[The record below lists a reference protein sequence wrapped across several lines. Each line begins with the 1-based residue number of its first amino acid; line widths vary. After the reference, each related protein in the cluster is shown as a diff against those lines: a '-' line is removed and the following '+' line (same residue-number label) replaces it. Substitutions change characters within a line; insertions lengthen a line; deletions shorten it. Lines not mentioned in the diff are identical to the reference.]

1 MTPYKCPL
9 SEGFSDT
16 AITTIPAEVESKYKQ
31 FIDFYTKFCPAWQN
45 AMQSSVALDTPQQPL
60 TSPSQVKDIQQQ
72 QQQTPQDM
80 QQENQYIQK
89 LSLQLGKP
97 LPNICTAT
105 FPSDALSAQSNQV
118 LKAELVSLKEIAET
132 LPSDAQPYINALDWM
147 NTQMEKS
154 HGNLDKALT
163 GNFLKTNEG
172 FVSEQCKQVLQCEDE
187 SQKETTQI
195 YVETIKKKLDA
206 FFTNKDVVQ
215 QSLQKNQQLIE
226 KSKDIQRQA
235 QSGEL
240 IKKVNIP
247 DAHYYAP
254 VQMPPGSNNLQ
265 QMKENNPQQYNNY
278 KQNYSQ
284 WYQIKSLNE
293 QINNSLS
300 N

>member
-1 MTPYKCPL
+1 
-9 SEGFSDT
+9 
-16 AITTIPAEVESKYKQ
+16 
-31 FIDFYTKFCPAWQN
+31 
-45 AMQSSVALDTPQQPL
+45 
-60 TSPSQVKDIQQQ
+60 
-72 QQQTPQDM
+72 
-80 QQENQYIQK
+80 
-89 LSLQLGKP
+89 

-105 FPSDALSAQSNQV
+105 FPESLSAKKSKELKAGLV
-118 LKAELVSLKEIAET
+118 ELKAELVSLKEVAET

-147 NTQMEKS
+147 NAQMEKS

-163 GNFLKTNEG
+163 GNYLKTKEG
-172 FVSEQCKQVLQCEDE
+172 FMSEQCKQVLQCEEE
-187 SQKETTQI
+187 SKGG

-206 FFTNKDVVQ
+206 FFTNKDVLQ

-240 IKKVNIP
+240 VKKVNVP
-247 DAHYYAP
+247 DSHYYAP

-265 QMKENNPQQYNNY
+265 QMKQNNPQQYNNY